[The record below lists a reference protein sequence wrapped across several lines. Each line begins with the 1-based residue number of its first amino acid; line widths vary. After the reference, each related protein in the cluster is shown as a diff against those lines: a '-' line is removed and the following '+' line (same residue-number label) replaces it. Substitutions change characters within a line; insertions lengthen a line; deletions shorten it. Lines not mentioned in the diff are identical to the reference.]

1 MVNVRL
7 DGIICFIDD
16 NNGLDDYDDD
26 EFGITDFF

>member
-7 DGIICFIDD
+7 DGIICFIYD

-26 EFGITDFF
+26 EFGITDVF